1 MTETNAYDNAYD
13 KASWHLEGEH
23 WPEGLPEAAAFT
35 HLGFYWNWL
44 TETGLVSEKFGS
56 ATPVDRNN
64 APSHLTQTHEG
75 LLTEDMLTETGNAF
89 TSAYYDQYMDDIAT
103 LAMDAFQD
111 DDITPYELP
120 DDWEVYDA
128 VKIILDAR
136 FEDWKE
142 DPDADFPPLELSDE
156 DEE

>member
-1 MTETNAYDNAYD
+1 MTETNAYD
-13 KASWHLEGEH
+13 KASWHLEGE
-23 WPEGLPEAAAFT
+23 WPQGLPETAAAT
-35 HLGFYWNWL
+35 HIGFFWTWL
-44 TETGLVSEKFGS
+44 NEAGLASAEFAQSINRDQSPASSIETHDGTLVS
-56 ATPVDRNN
+56 
-64 APSHLTQTHEG
+64 
-75 LLTEDMLTETGNAF
+75 DMLTEEGNAF
-89 TSAYYDQYMDDIAT
+89 TEAYYDQYMDDFTT

-142 DPDADFPPLELSDE
+142 DPQAEFAPLELSDE
-156 DEE
+156 DDEQQ